1 MKPMKIVAGLAI
13 AGGLAAG
20 AVGVGA
26 GVANADPGQGLGHVP
41 VDWRPPPPA
50 PWQGG
55 GPQWDGS
62 GPQWGGPGPV
72 GWGSPPPPDPIPG
85 GWNGGWE
92 PNGGLCLFNLCI

>member
-1 MKPMKIVAGLAI
+1 MMKPVNIVAGLAV

-26 GVANADPGQGLGHVP
+26 GVANADPGPGLGPVP
-41 VDWRPPPPA
+41 TDWRPGPPA

-55 GPQWDGS
+55 RPE
-62 GPQWGGPGPV
+62 WGGPGPV
-72 GWGSPPPPDPIPG
+72 AWGPPPPPVPLPG

-92 PNGGLCLFNLCI
+92 PNGGICLFNLCV